1 MVENHKILSSLKRKN
16 KDSNSKM
23 KIETNK
29 KEAVTPEIEIKAT
42 KETIVE
48 IEIEI
53 PTEIA
58 K

>member
-1 MVENHKILSSLKRKN
+1 
-16 KDSNSKM
+16 M